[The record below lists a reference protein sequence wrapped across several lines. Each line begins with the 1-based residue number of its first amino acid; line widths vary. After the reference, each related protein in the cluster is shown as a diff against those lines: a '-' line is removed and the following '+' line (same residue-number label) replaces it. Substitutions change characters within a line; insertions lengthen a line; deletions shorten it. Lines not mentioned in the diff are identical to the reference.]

1 MKRYPITVSLPQQQ
15 GIVLFLSLIILVLLT
30 TLAISSMQ
38 MTILDEKMAGNTQ
51 NQQIALQS
59 AESALQ
65 DSELWLSQ
73 QPTTPTPANAR
84 IWALDALDP
93 TANNGISWW
102 FEVGMPANATSFN
115 TNGTVAN
122 VVIEQLAAQPAINMS
137 GDNVS
142 STFFRITAEATGPD
156 QQSRVL
162 LQSSF
167 VGGY

>member
-1 MKRYPITVSLPQQQ
+1 MKRYPITLPQQQ

-30 TLAISSMQ
+30 TLAVSSMQ

-59 AESALQ
+59 AENALQ
-65 DSELWLSQ
+65 NSELWLSQ
-73 QPTTPTPANAR
+73 QPTTPTSTNAR
-84 IWALDALDP
+84 IWTLDALDP
-93 TANNGISWW
+93 AVNNGIPWW
-102 FEVGMPANATSFN
+102 FEVGMPANATPFN

-122 VVIEQLAAQPAINMS
+122 VVIEQLVAQPAVNMNGNNLS
-137 GDNVS
+137 N
-142 STFFRITAEATGPD
+142 TFFRITAEAIGPD

-162 LQSSF
+162 LQSNF

>member
-30 TLAISSMQ
+30 TLAVSSMQ

-59 AESALQ
+59 AENALQ
-65 DSELWLSQ
+65 NSELWLSQ
-73 QPTTPTPANAR
+73 QPTTPTSANPR
-84 IWALDALDP
+84 IWALNALDP
-93 TANNGISWW
+93 TTNNGIPWW
-102 FEVGMPANATSFN
+102 FEVGMPTNATPFT
-115 TNGTVAN
+115 TNNTVAN
-122 VVIEQLAAQPAINMS
+122 VVIEQLIAQPAINMNGNNFS
-137 GDNVS
+137 NA
-142 STFFRITAEATGPD
+142 FFRITAEAIGPD

-162 LQSSF
+162 LQSNF